1 MGRNGGGSGEGGT
14 VALGWV
20 LALFFVFGG
29 DRKERCRRRKGS
41 QEVQFRQG
49 GDWSMWDPLALLTG
63 HFWSLKYLWLLPS
76 GCESN

>member
-1 MGRNGGGSGEGGT
+1 MEGEWGGRYSGIRVGSGSF
-14 VALGWV
+14 
-20 LALFFVFGG
+20 FFVFGG
-29 DRKERCRRRKGS
+29 DRKERCRRRKGL

-63 HFWSLKYLWLLPS
+63 HFWSLKYLRLLPS